1 MKIINMQFFF
11 KFVIS
16 SL

>member
-1 MKIINMQFFF
+1 LYFF

-16 SL
+16 N

>member
-1 MKIINMQFFF
+1 VIVKFF

-16 SL
+16 LHMV